1 MRRIADKLFG
11 DDYQWSILAAGRHQM
26 PICTMAATM
35 GANVRVGLEDS
46 PLYRPRAS
54 LPSPTPTRWP
64 RSADDPRGP
73 VARDRD
79 AGGGARDAGAQ
90 GWRQGDVLTVR
101 ELALLLASKGAGL
114 VLTGRRPEPLAETAQ
129 LVEAAGAQVRT
140 VAGDVGDADHRR
152 AALTEAE
159 RAFGGLDVLV
169 NNAGNVAAGR
179 LDSISEAE
187 VRAMIEVNLVAP
199 ILLTRAALPLLRA
212 SGDGLVVNVA
222 SGIAL
227 VAMPFYGIY
236 AAAKGG
242 LSQFGE
248 ALRRELSGEGVRVMT
263 AYPAATETA
272 MMASS
277 KSAASTA
284 WCGKAPNPW
293 RRRSSRAWK
302 PMRSG

>member
-1 MRRIADKLFG
+1 MELE
-11 DDYQWSILAAGRHQM
+11 GRTVL
-26 PICTMAATM
+26 IT
-35 GANVRVGLEDS
+35 
-46 PLYRPRAS
+46 
-54 LPSPTPTRWP
+54 
-64 RSADDPRGP
+64 
-73 VARDRD
+73 
-79 AGGGARDAGAQ
+79 GGGTGI
-90 GWRQGDVLTVR
+90 GR
-101 ELALLLASKGAGL
+101 ELALLLASKGARL

-129 LVEAAGAQVRT
+129 LVEAAGAQVRI
-140 VAGDVGDADHRR
+140 VAGDVCDADHRR
-152 AALTEAE
+152 AALDEAE

-277 KSAASTA
+277 KIGSEHGVVRESPQSVATAIIEGMETDALRVICGGEARMALIALNNTEPEKVDAVFTGKKAAIEAAVSAH
-284 WCGKAPNPW
+284 
-293 RRRSSRAWK
+293 RSL
-302 PMRSG
+302 